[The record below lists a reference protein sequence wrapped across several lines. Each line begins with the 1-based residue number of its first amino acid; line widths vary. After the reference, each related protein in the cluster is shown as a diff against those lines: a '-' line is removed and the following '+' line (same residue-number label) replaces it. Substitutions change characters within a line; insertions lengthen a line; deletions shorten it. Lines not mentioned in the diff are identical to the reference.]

1 MKLFKY
7 SVFLLILFGI
17 FVVVYR
23 NCNKKGF
30 RRLFVSIKLAII
42 LAAILSGLI
51 GENAEAVEP
60 YGTTIN
66 PSIERPL
73 KISGGDQSKFG
84 AGARAKAT
92 ARRNAKSSG
101 SFLIPGADGFV
112 PSRNYRP
119 YQKPLSARKPGKIQ
133 KGPFNPD
140 QEQRKSRCKSNR
152 EQTEKYSI
160 ESKIQESN
168 SLSKISTKVRK
179 DKETSKSLDK
189 LEEQLKSGEF
199 HAGRGAEKLEGT
211 KTVFYM
217 RAGNRGRLFF
227 RYSKEKKGVVEKL
240 AESNKAKEQEVIDNL
255 KQNYE

>member
-7 SVFLLILFGI
+7 SIFLLILFGI

-42 LAAILSGLI
+42 ITAILSGLI
-51 GENAEAVEP
+51 GENAEAVEH

-84 AGARAKAT
+84 PGARAKAT
-92 ARRNAKSSG
+92 VRRNAKSSG

-119 YQKPLSARKPGKIQ
+119 YQKPLSGRRPGRIK
-133 KGPFNPD
+133 KGIFNPD
-140 QEQRKSRCKSNR
+140 DQGGFKSAPSEGQFKKAIVYRIKENPALVREAEIMGKNQKTQIEANHLINQLSLSNR
-152 EQTEKYSI
+152 NPGTG
-160 ESKIQESN
+160 
-168 SLSKISTKVRK
+168 
-179 DKETSKSLDK
+179 SKSLKGCRNVSYLRGDK
-189 LEEQLKSGEF
+189 GARIFYRETKEGIEILCKANKKNEQK
-199 HAGRGAEKLEGT
+199 
-211 KTVFYM
+211 
-217 RAGNRGRLFF
+217 
-227 RYSKEKKGVVEKL
+227 
-240 AESNKAKEQEVIDNL
+240 VIDILRTMYN
-255 KQNYE
+255 